1 MYKIKGAIDF
11 KMSKPFTD
19 DATKKF
25 FMKVPKLSL
34 NQNGEC
40 KHIANGSYE
49 NFEGY
54 PGLNA

>member
-1 MYKIKGAIDF
+1 
-11 KMSKPFTD
+11 MSKPFTD